1 MQTFKQVLTWLS
13 GKKSAIA
20 ASIGLIIA
28 YLATKAIIGD
38 EEVILFSSL
47 NIIIFGGASYATSKL
62 VYNK

>member
-38 EEVILFSSL
+38 EEVILFGGL

-62 VYNK
+62 IYKK